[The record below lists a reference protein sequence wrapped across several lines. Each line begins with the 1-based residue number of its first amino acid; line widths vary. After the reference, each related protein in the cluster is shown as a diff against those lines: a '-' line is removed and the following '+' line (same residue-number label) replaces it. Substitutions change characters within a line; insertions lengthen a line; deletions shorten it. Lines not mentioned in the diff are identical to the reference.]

1 VACGANGCGI
11 IIYNCVGGLRML
23 HFIIFGAPL
32 CPLRLF
38 PYVVVLLVFR
48 LLSAFPIW
56 TISPN
61 GLGDQR

>member
-48 LLSAFPIW
+48 LLIDVV
-56 TISPN
+56 IC
-61 GLGDQR
+61 